1 MTSTTVAGATTAA
14 DANAEAV
21 AELWGRFA
29 DGLRSFI
36 ATRVNDPADVE
47 DILQDVFVKVQRG
60 ASQLRDTDRLT
71 TWIFRIANN
80 AIIDHYRAAPRRREV
95 PVAEFERVAL
105 TPAVEDATDD
115 QTLVRAEI
123 AACMRPLIDQLPENS
138 REALE
143 LVELGGMSQTEAAR
157 QLGLSVSGMKSRV
170 QRARSQVFDRLS
182 TWCSIATDAR
192 GGPMDCLPGPDSP
205 CG

>member
-1 MTSTTVAGATTAA
+1 MTQTTVAGATTVAGT
-14 DANAEAV
+14 NAEVV
-21 AELWGRFA
+21 ADLWERFA
-29 DGLRSFI
+29 GGLRRFI

-95 PVAEFERVAL
+95 PVEEFEQAAL
-105 TPAVEDATDD
+105 TPAVEDAIDD
-115 QTLVRAEI
+115 PTLVRAEI
-123 AACMRPLIDQLPENS
+123 AACIRPLIDQLPESS

-143 LVELGGMSQTEAAR
+143 MVELGGMSQTEAAR
-157 QLGLSVSGMKSRV
+157 RLGLSVSGMKSRV
-170 QRARSQVFDRLS
+170 QRARSQVFDRLN

-192 GGPMDCLPGPDSP
+192 GGPMDCMPGPDSP